1 MTKIML
7 VDDDESMRLLIEQIV
22 RRDGYDFCCADCG
35 EEGLSMLRSE
45 RPDFLILDVMLPD
58 TNGFEICQTIRAE
71 GRKVPIMFLTAKG
84 DIVDKSIGFK
94 AGRGRLP
101 LVKPFQPEELS
112 LRLQAHLRRRER
124 ESGGGEGAGGPAA
137 HRGGSYKVGDLEVLF
152 GKYEVRLRGEAVQLS
167 SREFELLE
175 LLASDPG
182 AVFTRDQI
190 LEHVWGDKAAADP
203 NSITVFV
210 RKIREKIEDDPSK
223 ARVPR
228 DRLARRLQA
237 GRPRGLKGSAALGGE
252 PRATWVAWWRGGLA
266 RGRGGLARGG
276 VGNDAGA
283 PAWRGAG
290 PETTARLLG
299 APTGRL
305 DIRTKGGGRM
315 ARTIEEGGSTS

>member
-22 RRDGYDFCCADCG
+22 RRDGYDFCCAGCG
-35 EEGLSMLRSE
+35 EEGLSMLRAE

-94 AGRGRLP
+94 AGADDY

-112 LRLQAHLRRRER
+112 LRLQAHLRRRQR
-124 ESGGGEGAGGPAA
+124 ESGGAGDA
-137 HRGGSYKVGDLEVLF
+137 HASARRGGSYRVGDLEVLF
-152 GKYEVRLRGEAVQLS
+152 GRYEVRLRGEAVQLS

-190 LEHVWGDKAAADP
+190 LEHVWGDKEAADP

-223 ARVPR
+223 PVYLVTVWRV
-228 DRLARRLQA
+228 
-237 GRPRGLKGSAALGGE
+237 GYT
-252 PRATWVAWWRGGLA
+252 RADHV
-266 RGRGGLARGG
+266 
-276 VGNDAGA
+276 
-283 PAWRGAG
+283 
-290 PETTARLLG
+290 
-299 APTGRL
+299 
-305 DIRTKGGGRM
+305 
-315 ARTIEEGGSTS
+315 